1 MSTLLSYFKNHLS
14 IKSIKE
20 NYDNSTEKLSFLP
33 VLLENLENIIKSLEI
48 KKSTLSE
55 SIPASFLKAHS
66 NAYHNK

>member
-14 IKSIKE
+14 IKTIKE

-33 VLLENLENIIKSLEI
+33 VLLENLENIKSLEI
-48 KKSTLSE
+48 KKSALSE
-55 SIPASFLKAHS
+55 SIPASSLKAHS